1 LDAESA
7 ADRRTTPR
15 FALLVQLAKL
25 ISCDREFLCVVE
37 DASTDGVRVRH
48 FGHMPSESLLQFE
61 LSNGEV
67 FPVQRVWQ
75 DDEYLAL
82 RFPEEVDLQRLAKLT
97 GNDRRRRAI
106 RLNTELQGAVI
117 DGAQFHCTVIRNI
130 SQHGLCIECRD
141 ELEIGQLVEVET
153 DSLQSAAARVRW
165 RIATIYGLVFE
176 EELPHEALAAAV
188 ADQPIR

>member
-1 LDAESA
+1 
-7 ADRRTTPR
+7 
-15 FALLVQLAKL
+15 
-25 ISCDREFLCVVE
+25 
-37 DASTDGVRVRH
+37 
-48 FGHMPSESLLQFE
+48 MPSESLLQFE

-153 DSLQSAAARVRW
+153 DSLQSTAARVRW